1 MPTSPRWT
9 VLRNAR
15 LLDGTGA
22 PPRAGVD
29 VVLEGGT
36 IATVA
41 TGATVVDR
49 IPPARP
55 RSSISKAGRSC
66 PGSSTATST

>member
-9 VLRNAR
+9 ILRNAR

-41 TGATVVDR
+41 TGATVDR
-49 IPPARP
+49 IPPARA
-55 RSSISKAGRSC
+55 RSSIFKAGRSC